1 MKTSII
7 TALLL
12 VGSLI
17 SVKAADGTTITQIG
31 RLGFAVAASPKSS
44 SVLIYDSNN
53 NLVHQEYLSSNKLFK
68 LDSLNDGKYI
78 IKVLD
83 SRRNP
88 IEVKS
93 FEIKSETKKDLI
105 VLN

>member
-1 MKTSII
+1 MKTSIL

-12 VGSLI
+12 VSSLI

-31 RLGFAVAASPKSS
+31 KLSFAVAASPKTS
-44 SVLIYDSNN
+44 SVLILDSNG
-53 NLVHQEYLSSNKLFK
+53 NLVHQEYLATNKLFK
-68 LDSLNDGKYI
+68 LDSLSDGKYT

-83 SRRNP
+83 TRKNS
-88 IEVKS
+88 IAVKT

>member
-31 RLGFAVAASPKSS
+31 KLGFSVSASPKYA
-44 SVLIYDSNN
+44 SVLIYDSND
-53 NLVHQEYLSSNKLFK
+53 NLVHQEYLASNKLFK
-68 LDSLNDGKYI
+68 LDSLSDGKYT

-83 SRRNP
+83 SRKNS
-88 IEVKS
+88 IAVKT

>member
-1 MKTSII
+1 MKTSIL

-12 VGSLI
+12 VGSLV

-31 RLGFAVAASPKSS
+31 KLGFAVSASSKHS

-68 LDSLNDGKYI
+68 LDSLSDGKYT

-83 SRRNP
+83 SRKNP

-93 FEIKSETKKDLI
+93 FEIKSETKKDII

>member
-12 VGSLI
+12 VSSLI

-31 RLGFAVAASPKSS
+31 KLGFAVAASPKSS

-88 IEVKS
+88 IEEKS